1 MRHLFFIFALLPSIC
16 PAQTTNAAVSDSIHT
31 ALAALE
37 YDTTIQPIESFY
49 DANGNLYTY
58 IAQVAGE
65 QFKAISHTEGPN
77 VFKFADETLNKSWHI
92 FETYTW
98 LAGNLGA
105 NFEGYAFAGSPTV
118 TCTLTVSGDTWTGDG
133 ANNTDALGMA
143 FYHFLIDPDFLT
155 YLP

>member
-1 MRHLFFIFALLPSIC
+1 MRYMLFLFLPALC
-16 PAQTTNAAVSDSIHT
+16 QAQTTNSAVSDSMHT
-31 ALAALE
+31 ALSALE
-37 YDTTIQPIESFY
+37 YDTAIQPLECFY

-77 VFKFADETLNKSWHI
+77 VFKFSDETLHRSWHI
-92 FETYTW
+92 FEMYTW
-98 LAGNLGA
+98 LLGSTGS
-105 NFEGYAFAGSPTV
+105 NFEGYEFSGSPPSV
-118 TCTLTVSGDTWTGDG
+118 SCTLTISGDTWIGEG

-155 YLP
+155 YLE